1 MATLNIIKLYSDKR
15 DLITGSSN
23 FIIEQLITRDDNLKL
38 EVFEFMKFQKE
49 VKMNESVIEKVKPVL
64 NRISSN
70 SVNSSL
76 SGFVHS
82 VNKRN
87 KIPEETQE
95 NKSPAKL
102 TDNLKLFSSDH
113 TYF

>member
-1 MATLNIIKLYSDKR
+1 
-15 DLITGSSN
+15 
-23 FIIEQLITRDDNLKL
+23 
-38 EVFEFMKFQKE
+38 
-49 VKMNESVIEKVKPVL
+49 MNETVIEKVKVHPML

-76 SGFVHS
+76 SGFVNS

-87 KIPEETQE
+87 KIPEEQQE

-102 TDNLKLFSSDH
+102 ADNLKIFSSDH